1 MSLDPAILE
10 QAPAPDALTFI
21 DSSMLST
28 FRSCRRKFY
37 WNYVLKMKPAGQ
49 SVHLVAGGAFAAG
62 LEAARIFQFRDHKQG
77 PAHLDD
83 LCHAAMGAFTQAWT
97 VDHEFEEE
105 TKNFHN
111 TFHALETYLAE
122 YPPFTDPVQPF
133 MKPDGSPATEFTFA
147 IPLPVNTLAGT
158 PWMFVG
164 RFDLLG
170 YYGPLMVVQ
179 DEKTT
184 SALGPYWLRQWDMRG
199 QFLGY
204 TWACRQLNY
213 PVDHCVVRGI
223 AIQKTQHQF
232 ATVPVSY
239 TNTLVDRW
247 YHELL
252 NTLHEINHFLEVNQ
266 WSYNFGD
273 ACSSYGGCGYTDL
286 CKASDP
292 GLFLNN
298 YELNEWNPVSADQGG

>member
-1 MSLDPAILE
+1 MLLTPATINPKPPPE
-10 QAPAPDALTFI
+10 TLTYI

-28 FRSCRRKFY
+28 FRSCRKKFY
-37 WNYVLKMKPAGQ
+37 WNYVQKMKPAGQ
-49 SVHLVAGGAFAAG
+49 SIHLLAGGAFAAG
-62 LEAARIFQFRDHKQG
+62 LEHARLYQFRDHKDG

-83 LCHAAMGAFTQAWT
+83 LCHAAMQGFIRAWN
-97 VDHEFEEE
+97 VDSEYEHE

-111 TFHALETYLAE
+111 TFHALEAYLAE
-122 YPPFTDPVQPF
+122 YPPFTDPVQPL

-147 IPLPVNTLAGT
+147 IPLPVNNPAGS

-170 YYGPLMVVQ
+170 YYGPLLVVQ

-184 SALGPYWLRQWDMRG
+184 SALGPYWLRQWDLRG

-204 TWACRQLNY
+204 TWACRQLGY
-213 PVDHCVVRGI
+213 PVDHCIVRGI

-232 ATVPVSY
+232 ASVPVNY
-239 TNTLVDRW
+239 TNVLIDRW
-247 YHELL
+247 YATLL
-252 NTLHEINHFLEVNQ
+252 DTLHEINHFFEINQ

-273 ACSSYGGCGYTDL
+273 ACGSYGGCGYADL

-292 GLFLNN
+292 ELFLNN
-298 YELNEWNPVSADQGG
+298 YELNEWNPVTADQGG